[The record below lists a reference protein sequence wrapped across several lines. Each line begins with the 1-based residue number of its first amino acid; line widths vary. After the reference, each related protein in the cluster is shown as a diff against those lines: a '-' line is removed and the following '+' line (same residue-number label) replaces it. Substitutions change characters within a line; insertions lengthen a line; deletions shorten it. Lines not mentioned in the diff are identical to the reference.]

1 MIKYDKLQDK
11 FIKSGKELKPDSKEF
26 MPGVCE
32 FVISRIERGEN
43 LADIVSIES
52 EVYPTLAS
60 ILSYIDSDTRLSE
73 MRDKAEK
80 SRLAIMKEQLLEIG
94 DIYRKDPSPENKD
107 LFISQE
113 KMYSSLAKQAGQN
126 ESVKLIFNSVLPAD
140 FWEGEPPAPK
150 NPREEK

>member
-11 FIKSGKELKPDSKEF
+11 FIKNGKELKPDSKEF

-80 SRLAIMKEQLLEIG
+80 SRLAIMKEQLLELA
-94 DIYRKDPSPENKD
+94 DVYRKNPDPDTKD
-107 LFISQE
+107 AFVAQE
-113 KMYSSLAKQAGQN
+113 KLYSSLAKQAGAN

-150 NPREEK
+150 NPRGEE